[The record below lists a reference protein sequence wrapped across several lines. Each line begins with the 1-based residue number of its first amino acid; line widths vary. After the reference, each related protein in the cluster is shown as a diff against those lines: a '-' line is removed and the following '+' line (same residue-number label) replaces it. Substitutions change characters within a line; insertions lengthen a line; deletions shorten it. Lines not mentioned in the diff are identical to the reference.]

1 MACDAWW
8 RFWCE
13 CRKLSR
19 LRAGSSVV
27 EISIAARMVTG
38 SIPVSRLMLLSPL
51 SGMVQSYRDILPV
64 DGTIVVKVVASLPV
78 LYPRL

>member
-13 CRKLSR
+13 CRELSR

-27 EISIAARMVTG
+27 ELSIAARMVTG
-38 SIPVSRLMLLSPL
+38 SNPVSRLMLLLPL
-51 SGMVQSYRDILPV
+51 SEMVQSYRDILPV
-64 DGTIVVKVVASLPV
+64 DGTIVVKVAASLPV

>member
-13 CRKLSR
+13 CRELSR

-27 EISIAARMVTG
+27 ELSIAARMVTG
-38 SIPVSRLMLLSPL
+38 KNPVSRLMLLLPL
-51 SGMVQSYRDILPV
+51 SEMVQSYRYILPV
-64 DGTIVVKVVASLPV
+64 DGTIVVKVVASLLV
-78 LYPRL
+78 LYRRL